1 MNELDSQLKKFRET
15 IVEILLCMDP
25 ETSVEFVRIFN
36 EKINEQNSTK
46 ENTGT
51 SR

>member
-1 MNELDSQLKKFRET
+1 MNELDSQFKKFRET
-15 IVEILLCMDP
+15 IVEILLNMDL

-36 EKINEQNSTK
+36 EKINEQKRTK